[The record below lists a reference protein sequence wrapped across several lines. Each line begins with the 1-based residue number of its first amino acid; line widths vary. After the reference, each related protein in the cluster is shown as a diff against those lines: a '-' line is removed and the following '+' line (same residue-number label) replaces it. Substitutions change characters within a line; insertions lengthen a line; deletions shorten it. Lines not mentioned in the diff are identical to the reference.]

1 MSGFVLCDEYY
12 ENPVFSEDPEKNL
25 IMWRVFEEE
34 YELRQEL
41 DELDTQ
47 FANFL
52 HEKDYLDDD
61 RETRAYELSV
71 CRRIIVLRDKLETLL
86 DGTGITW
93 EEYEMAKK
101 NLH

>member
-1 MSGFVLCDEYY
+1 MTGFVLCDEYY

-34 YELRQEL
+34 YALLQEYRVL
-41 DELDTQ
+41 D
-47 FANFL
+47 
-52 HEKDYLDDD
+52 
-61 RETRAYELSV
+61 AYEWDGV
-71 CRRIIVLRDKLETLL
+71 PVPAEETLTYSSTGDVL
-86 DGTGITW
+86 YAHYQLRHWFDGTSITW

>member
-1 MSGFVLCDEYY
+1 MTGFVLCDEYY
-12 ENPVFSEDPEKNL
+12 ENPVFSEDSEKNL

-34 YELRQEL
+34 YEIRQEL
-41 DELDTQ
+41 DELYTQ
-47 FANFL
+47 FGNFL
-52 HEKDYLDDD
+52 HEKDYLDDA
-61 RETRAYELSV
+61 RETRDYELSV
-71 CRRIIVLRDKLETLL
+71 CRRINVLHNELEALL

>member
-1 MSGFVLCDEYY
+1 MTGFVLCDEYY

-41 DELDTQ
+41 DELETQ

-52 HEKDYLDDD
+52 HEKIYLDDAH
-61 RETRAYELSV
+61 ETRAYELRV
-71 CRRIIVLRDKLETLL
+71 CGRINVLRDKLGALL
-86 DGTGITW
+86 DDTGITW

>member
-1 MSGFVLCDEYY
+1 MTGCVLCDEYY
-12 ENPVFSEDPEKNL
+12 ENPVFSEDSEKNL
-25 IMWRVFEEE
+25 IMWHAYERE

-41 DELDTQ
+41 AVLESKYANWVLDSCC
-47 FANFL
+47 L
-52 HEKDYLDDD
+52 DYDGPD
-61 RETRAYELSV
+61 YSGLSI
-71 CRRIIVLRDKLETLL
+71 RINEIYIEGATLL